1 MNRPKFLSRQK
12 TRLLAALLLPLL
24 ATAAA
29 ASPAEDAGKNVI
41 LSDSVAEEASPSS
54 GEEVGTVQ
62 SEVDQSSSLEDQ
74 DAAEAARIHVVMPSE
89 TIR

>member
-1 MNRPKFLSRQK
+1 M
-12 TRLLAALLLPLL
+12 
-24 ATAAA
+24 
-29 ASPAEDAGKNVI
+29 
-41 LSDSVAEEASPSS
+41 SDSVAEEASPSS